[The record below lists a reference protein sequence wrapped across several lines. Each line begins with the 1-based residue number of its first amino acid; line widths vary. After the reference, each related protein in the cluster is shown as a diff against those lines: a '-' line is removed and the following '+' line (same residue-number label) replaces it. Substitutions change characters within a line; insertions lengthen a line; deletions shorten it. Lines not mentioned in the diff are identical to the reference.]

1 MDCFSSTIKK
11 ITACV
16 WVCTF
21 VLFLSGISFVFGAD
35 VYLDGR
41 VVGCGDGVVESGES
55 CDLTALNNQSCTTL
69 GFSSGV
75 LLCTPTCIF
84 DTSACVVGGGGGGG
98 GGGGSNTN
106 SAKSLVAFEGRSMP
120 FGNITLLID
129 GAIVASTTA
138 DQLGQFSFSARNLP
152 KGTYQFDV
160 YGTDSTGIQTSTYSL
175 RSTVAQKS
183 VLKIDGIFLG
193 PSFTS
198 DMLEVAFGKNITFS
212 GFAVPDSRTLITLRD
227 QYGHTTFFMASTTA
241 QGTYSYTVQTGALQ
255 RGYYSGSAQSFK
267 FSASS
272 SPSRTIWVR
281 IGDINTPRTDVS
293 ATCPARGDLNSDCK
307 VNLTDFSILM
317 FWFRQELRGD
327 FMQREK
333 TFLSGDG
340 KADLVDF
347 SIIFFNWTG

>member
-1 MDCFSSTIKK
+1 MDNQTFEIKFEIGIILTILVAGIFFFSVPT
-11 ITACV
+11 
-16 WVCTF
+16 
-21 VLFLSGISFVFGAD
+21 LFAAD
-35 VYLDGR
+35 VLLEGR
-41 VVGCGDGVVESGES
+41 VPGCGDGVVESGES
-55 CDLTALNNQSCTTL
+55 CDGSSLNAQSCTTL
-69 GFSSGV
+69 GFSGGA
-75 LLCTPTCIF
+75 LACAPTCIF
-84 DTSACVVGGGGGGG
+84 DTSACTISSGGGGGGG
-98 GGGGSNTN
+98 GASTK
-106 SAKSLVAFEGRSMP
+106 SAKSLVAFDGRTMP

-129 GAIVASTTA
+129 GAVVASTTA

-333 TFLSGDG
+333 TLLSGDG